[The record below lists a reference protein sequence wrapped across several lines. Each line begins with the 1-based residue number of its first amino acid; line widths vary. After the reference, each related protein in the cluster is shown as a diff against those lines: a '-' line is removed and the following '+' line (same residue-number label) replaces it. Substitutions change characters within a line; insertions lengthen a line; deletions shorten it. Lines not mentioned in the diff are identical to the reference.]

1 MEMFIADPHFGHEN
15 ILKECRPQFH
25 SIEEM
30 DRTLIDNIN
39 RKMTREDTL
48 YIIGDLAFRNRCPIM
63 EYLNAI
69 APRKIL
75 ILGNHEKDWMKHVS
89 REALDSVLD
98 GICEHYSF
106 NRGGIEFHLQHF
118 PQLAWN
124 RSHYFAQSFSIC
136 GHIHNARNESV
147 AAELFPLLKCQMNA
161 GVDINHFE
169 PVTFE
174 ELVANNT
181 AFYGRSYT
189 DEETKALER
198 AIAAFS
204 RGENRT
210 AKNG

>member
-30 DRTLIDNIN
+30 DRTLNDNIN
-39 RKMTREDTL
+39 RK
-48 YIIGDLAFRNRCPIM
+48 
-63 EYLNAI
+63 
-69 APRKIL
+69 
-75 ILGNHEKDWMKHVS
+75 
-89 REALDSVLD
+89 
-98 GICEHYSF
+98 
-106 NRGGIEFHLQHF
+106 
-118 PQLAWN
+118 
-124 RSHYFAQSFSIC
+124 
-136 GHIHNARNESV
+136 
-147 AAELFPLLKCQMNA
+147 LFPLLKCQMNA

-204 RGENRT
+204 RGT
-210 AKNG
+210 AR

>member
-1 MEMFIADPHFGHEN
+1 
-15 ILKECRPQFH
+15 
-25 SIEEM
+25 
-30 DRTLIDNIN
+30 
-39 RKMTREDTL
+39 
-48 YIIGDLAFRNRCPIM
+48 
-63 EYLNAI
+63 
-69 APRKIL
+69 
-75 ILGNHEKDWMKHVS
+75 
-89 REALDSVLD
+89 
-98 GICEHYSF
+98 
-106 NRGGIEFHLQHF
+106 
-118 PQLAWN
+118 
-124 RSHYFAQSFSIC
+124 
-136 GHIHNARNESV
+136 
-147 AAELFPLLKCQMNA
+147 MNA